1 MEAAATS
8 ETPAGASTVA
18 ESACTPPP
26 APPPAPMLAV
36 VLEPAVFEAP
46 STPDGTGRHVAPN
59 T

>member
-8 ETPAGASTVA
+8 AGASTVA

-26 APPPAPMLAV
+26 APPLALRLAV
-36 VLEPAVFEAP
+36 VLEPAVLEAA

-59 T
+59 A